1 MKVDRTVFVL
11 MYKIKG
17 FRQKVVCVTVFTS
30 YCIVIVLFVDQLL
43 PVDVFSHLY

>member
-30 YCIVIVLFVDQLL
+30 YCIVMFVDQLL